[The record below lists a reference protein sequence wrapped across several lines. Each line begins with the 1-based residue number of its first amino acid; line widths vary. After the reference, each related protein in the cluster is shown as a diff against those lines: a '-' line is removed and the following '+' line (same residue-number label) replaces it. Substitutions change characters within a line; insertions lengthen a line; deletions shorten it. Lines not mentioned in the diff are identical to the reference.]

1 MAVIFVHAPYVV
13 CGLQLIIF
21 CFVGVHP
28 SLHLVGFVSKVCL
41 CVGALLG
48 VSGSTVCCSLTIINL
63 G

>member
-1 MAVIFVHAPYVV
+1 MIVFMHRIWV

-21 CFVGVHP
+21 FLGVHP

-41 CVGALLG
+41 YVGALLG

>member
-1 MAVIFVHAPYVV
+1 MAVIVFMHRMWV

-21 CFVGVHP
+21 CFLGVHP